1 MNLESTAR
9 WICYLFIGWMLTWR
23 VAVLFDGVGL
33 YARFSFALLF
43 ALFLSYFLSYIVPW
57 LMSL

>member
-23 VAVLFDGVGL
+23 VDVLFDGVGL

-43 ALFLSYFLSYIVPW
+43 ALFLSYIVPW